1 MVGVTFIFS
10 ARETYSALS
19 APQEAKEM
27 MLHLAILKI
36 DHVGKDLLFIDNTL
50 FSKKK
55 GQKEDLSTFIKQQL
69 SLFMTRRIIVVMVLK
84 QKPLWEE
91 T

>member
-1 MVGVTFIFS
+1 MWIKVVDMNKWI
-10 ARETYSALS
+10 Y
-19 APQEAKEM
+19 K
-27 MLHLAILKI
+27 KI
-36 DHVGKDLLFIDNTL
+36 DVMFFLDHVGKVLLFIDNNL

-55 GQKEDLSTFIKQQL
+55 GQKEDLSTYIKQQL